1 MTQPQVVDLLRQTLT
16 TTFWLSLPLLALG
29 FVVGAVMG
37 LVQILTSMQDS
48 AFGTVPRLAA
58 FLVGMFLF
66 LPWMI
71 VRLTTF
77 ATALFGDLSRY
88 AR

>member
-1 MTQPQVVDLLRQTLT
+1 MTEAQVVDILRSTLI
-16 TTFWLSLPLLALG
+16 TTFWLSLPLLGLG
-29 FVVGAVMG
+29 FVTGAVMG

-58 FLVGMFLF
+58 FFLGLLLF
-66 LPWMI
+66 LPWML
-71 VRLTTF
+71 VRIITYTT
-77 ATALFGDLSRY
+77 TLFGDLSRY

>member
-1 MTQPQVVDLLRQTLT
+1 MTEAQVVDILRGTLIT
-16 TTFWLSLPLLALG
+16 TLWLSLPLLAIG
-29 FVVGAVMG
+29 FFAGAVMG

-58 FLVGMFLF
+58 FLIGLLLF
-66 LPWMI
+66 LPWMV
-71 VRLTTF
+71 VRLTTY
-77 ATALFGDLSRY
+77 TTTLFGDLSRY